1 MDAPVNPHLNQGNLI
16 YLYQLLSRTIGCGRQ
31 TFITAVEEALATD
44 RMGAEDLGF
53 ESTRSLL
60 EALDAFVTLKVF
72 KGGRIY
78 VIVQA
83 QPTWDAALASNDDSE
98 RASGKQPGK
107 PWKKKKGDRALK
119 PVRPKRVKRPE
130 PEAAPA
136 PDPEPDAGGASE
148 QAPADHTDQKTA
160 ASPEGHAEMPLSSA
174 QASNEVVSERAAR
187 DTGDAMENP
196 GTDQSPAQPRTST
209 EVAQM
214 EPKDRPAYSLT
225 VTYDPYTG
233 IAKETRI
240 ESKPAP
246 IGVIERTD
254 IDGSSVS
261 LHAAADEKQGEPTD
275 SPANPMPDGEKRTRT
290 DHGQRP
296 MPSDSHI
303 EEPENRTSGQGR
315 TQQAH
320 KSQQA
325 PIAQTRDTDDDDLP
339 SQEALKSYP
348 KSFRDEV
355 YCPMDIVAE
364 LGRILP
370 YGINTLGMLDED
382 YARACAL
389 ELRRG
394 NRSRVTFP
402 LRVEHLESTEPILI
416 TLQRKSGSQMP
427 WTIKA
432 FE

>member
-16 YLYQLLSRTIGCGRQ
+16 YLYQLLSRTIGCGKQ

-83 QPTWDAALASNDDSE
+83 QPAWDAALASNDDSE
-98 RASGKQPGK
+98 RASGKQSGK

-119 PVRPKRVKRPE
+119 PVRPKRVKHHE

-136 PDPEPDAGGASE
+136 PDLEPDARSAAE
-148 QAPADHTDQKTA
+148 QAPADQSDQKSAANPGDHTDTT
-160 ASPEGHAEMPLSSA
+160 SSSA
-174 QASNEVVSERAAR
+174 RASTEV
-187 DTGDAMENP
+187 DTECAVQNTNAAMENP
-196 GTDQSPAQPRTST
+196 GAEQSPVQPRTSA
-209 EVAQM
+209 EAAQT
-214 EPKDRPAYSLT
+214 EPKDRPAYTLT

-233 IAKETRI
+233 IDKETRI

-246 IGVIERTD
+246 IGAVERTD
-254 IDGSSVS
+254 IKGSSITP
-261 LHAAADEKQGEPTD
+261 HAATDEKQGEPTD
-275 SPANPMPDGEKRTRT
+275 NPVDPLQDGERRARTE
-290 DHGQRP
+290 HGQRP
-296 MPSDSHI
+296 IPDDRQI
-303 EEPENRTSGQGR
+303 EEPENKTSDQSR
-315 TQQAH
+315 ARQAL
-320 KSQQA
+320 KDQQA
-325 PIAQTRDTDDDDLP
+325 PIPQTRDTDDDDLP
-339 SQEALKSYP
+339 SQEALESYP

-389 ELRRG
+389 GLRRG
-394 NRSRVTFP
+394 SRSRVTFP
-402 LRVEHLESTEPILI
+402 LRVEHAESTVPISI
-416 TLQRKSGSQMP
+416 TLHRRPGSNMC
-427 WTIKA
+427 WTIKS